1 MITNND
7 IMKKLRVAHSFRD
20 DDILKVLELVDF
32 KMTKPE
38 LNAIF
43 QKEDHKN
50 YQQCGDQLLR
60 NFLNGLIIH
69 LRGPLPKK
77 KDYEALKKNFKKPH
91 PDKK

>member
-43 QKEDHKN
+43 QKEGHQN
-50 YQQCGDQLLR
+50 YKECGDQLLR

-69 LRGPLPKK
+69 LRGPMPKK
-77 KDYEALKKNFKKPH
+77 EDKPEQKKSFTKPH
-91 PDKK
+91 PGRK

>member
-1 MITNND
+1 MLTNND
-7 IMKKLRVAHSFRD
+7 IMKKLRVAHKLRD
-20 DDILKVLELVDF
+20 NDILKVLELVDF

-50 YQQCGDQLLR
+50 YQECGDQLLR

-69 LRGPLPKK
+69 LRGPMPKK
-77 KDYEALKKNFKKPH
+77 NENPVSQKKFVKPH
-91 PDKK
+91 PGKK